1 MGWYEGDVR
10 VWGGMRVWSGCE
22 GEVRVWGGVRVVVYR
37 ECDVR
42 CRVFGRLM
50 LRCMVVAVVM

>member
-1 MGWYEGDVR
+1 MVERGVK
-10 VWGGMRVWSGCE
+10 VWGGCE
-22 GEVRVWGGVRVVVYR
+22 VDVRVVVYR

-50 LRCMVVAVVM
+50 LRCMVVAMVM